1 MQFNYV
7 ESEDGGGTSAKRHLG
22 SEIHLKL
29 LIPRFTDTFKLL
41 ILTDHMK
48 ISAMLRGM

>member
-7 ESEDGGGTSAKRHLG
+7 ESEDGGGTTAKRHLG

-41 ILTDHMK
+41 TDHMK